1 MMAEI
6 HPLRSDAQIRREA
19 SEWIA
24 RLNADHV
31 RDEDRARFENWCAAH
46 PRHARAY
53 EEVSITWR
61 QLRDTGELV
70 RAVSLGQTFGAS
82 TQEAIRRS
90 VPEPKRRIAFAAAAV
105 LAAVALGVAWWIDTL
120 TPRTLF
126 QTAIGEHASVEL
138 PDGSSLE
145 MNSNSRARVDYT
157 ERARVIRLER
167 GEAFFDVE
175 HDAQRPFWVVAGGS
189 WVRAV
194 GTAFNVYVR
203 PSGVRVTVSEGTV
216 KVAASAA
223 TSSQAP
229 SDLQLARS
237 PVAVLKAGQQV
248 DVHGAATQ
256 VRSLAPVELTRSVSW
271 RSGTVYFKDERL
283 ADVVDELSRYTTLQ
297 ILIED
302 DALRELGVGGT
313 FEANAQGAEALLTT
327 LQDGFGL
334 RVHREGRNAYITES
348 E

>member
-105 LAAVALGVAWWIDTL
+105 LAAVALGVAWWID
-120 TPRTLF
+120 
-126 QTAIGEHASVEL
+126 
-138 PDGSSLE
+138 
-145 MNSNSRARVDYT
+145 N
-157 ERARVIRLER
+157 
-167 GEAFFDVE
+167 
-175 HDAQRPFWVVAGGS
+175 
-189 WVRAV
+189 
-194 GTAFNVYVR
+194 
-203 PSGVRVTVSEGTV
+203 
-216 KVAASAA
+216 
-223 TSSQAP
+223 
-229 SDLQLARS
+229 
-237 PVAVLKAGQQV
+237 
-248 DVHGAATQ
+248 
-256 VRSLAPVELTRSVSW
+256 
-271 RSGTVYFKDERL
+271 
-283 ADVVDELSRYTTLQ
+283 
-297 ILIED
+297 
-302 DALRELGVGGT
+302 
-313 FEANAQGAEALLTT
+313 
-327 LQDGFGL
+327 
-334 RVHREGRNAYITES
+334 
-348 E
+348 